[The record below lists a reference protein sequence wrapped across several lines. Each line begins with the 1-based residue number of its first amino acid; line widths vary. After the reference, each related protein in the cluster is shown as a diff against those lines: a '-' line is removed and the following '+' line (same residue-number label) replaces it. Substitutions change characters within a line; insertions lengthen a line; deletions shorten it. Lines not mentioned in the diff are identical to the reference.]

1 MIGISPCLTPV
12 RRVELCVEDKCTRLL
27 RRCERIQQRKRH
39 NKVDGHPYPEHLRVQ
54 DTRSRAAALSSER

>member
-39 NKVDGHPYPEHLRVQ
+39 NKVDVHPYPEHL
-54 DTRSRAAALSSER
+54 